1 MQCPRCGRGDWAPP
15 APCPDC
21 EFAGPPEAAEEL
33 AHVRYLLA
41 ELDRWPSE
49 IPGLS
54 PTAVARLRAR
64 YTRRQRE
71 LEVALELR
79 PPPPTPEE
87 AQELARELARLET
100 TLDFLRRWGPPEW
113 RQPGAAPAR
122 VGELEREIAARR
134 ARLAEAE
141 TPPPPPQSLQHRLDV
156 LRSIQDEVRRLV
168 EAGAWTEEARAQRA
182 LTKLEKSVT
191 ELEVLLGLRPAL
203 PLPRSSAPPLPR
215 SPAAPPVA
223 RPPRQPLTWD
233 LVWRTLLS
241 ERTLRTLMFI
251 GAFLVFASAVTLVIY
266 NWERFPPWA
275 QVAILSA
282 FTLFFYGL
290 GWYVRGPMHLRNSGI
305 ALTATASLLVPVD
318 FYAVYLSGGIF
329 PREAWAE
336 VWWLTSAVCL
346 VAYSLTVWKVR
357 VEFFGYLVGTAL
369 GSLLCASLQL
379 AGVSSDLWSP
389 CLGALALALLV
400 AEPRG
405 PPVLRRPFRH
415 LALLTTL
422 AAALLLTGLWLAGQ
436 GDRSPFRLALALDWW
451 LAAAAYGLTTAR
463 TLQPMFLSVACA
475 ALPMASY
482 TTLAPLFERMEVPSA
497 WHTLP
502 LAALSLIYQTVGFR
516 ARRTDRTR
524 VLSPPLVGW
533 AIGLGALASIWG
545 LTDMAAA
552 SAAHT
557 MLAATAALAAAL
569 WGQPRLLPLASL
581 LSLSAALTG
590 ASTLG
595 LEMAEYGLPP
605 ASLAL
610 AHLGAAVLLRRA
622 ERYTPYLYGSALILA
637 ALALMPP
644 IVAED
649 RPWFIYT
656 LGHAIALSGWTAGL
670 AHTGA
675 HPGLNRLFPRR
686 SVLHWT
692 TALPLPLWFG
702 LFWHEYIRPED
713 AWEGLAMTGLAAVL
727 LWACLR
733 LARRDP
739 TYGLPWHATSV
750 LAAVVGVVISLYHYD
765 RLPVALNL
773 LAVSALAFGYAVSL
787 RQRGWLAVGGLVF
800 PFGYGLMLDHLGFPL
815 DFLVT
820 ALTVPPALYLLVG
833 MYLEQRR
840 GAGRSFLLPLY
851 GAAHTAS
858 LAVLL
863 ILWVRVADSPD
874 SDPTLLWVAGGHL
887 ILALAYGT
895 VTWYWKL
902 PERASL
908 AEIRDLVVSDVE
920 AIYGHVAAWL
930 GVGAGGLIAA
940 AYSQGRGSS
949 AAKAALL
956 AIAYV
961 LAERVL
967 FALRDRRKV
976 AARAWSLYRQ
986 PLLVAGWAVSG
997 GAVFLALVRN
1007 LLILGGGPVRENWS
1021 IVALLMIVALY
1032 AASAWAFRRPL
1043 FLWLA
1048 SPLLVA
1054 PWTLLTHRGWYI
1066 WEPPPA
1072 PRYALAWVVLA
1083 WLLEVVGLLLAYR
1096 SPTRRPYGTPPQVT
1110 AHILLPAALLWGAGN
1125 PWTSSITFGL
1135 AVGFYG
1141 LAALADHLQ
1150 GRKGLAAARFLYPAS
1165 FLLPIW
1171 GLYLLAR
1178 FYPNLPQTH
1187 FGLLLLL
1194 FAPALFAL
1202 ARLARRIDP
1211 ADALPVYLAAYAS
1224 AIAGTAVVSSDRPL
1238 LVLALLLDTGLA
1250 LVSAWIL
1257 REPAWGYPAA
1267 ACPAG
1272 ALLLALAE
1280 RGFPTDW
1287 RGLWLVGLGAVYLTI
1302 AWALRRLPIRQYAV
1316 PPMVVA
1322 YTIIALGLP
1331 IAGYDPLAAAWTF
1344 GTAAVIY
1351 GVSAFWLRE
1360 PLFLTPAMG
1369 LAPVPYIVA
1378 LERTKWIAP
1387 ADWGLALWPGIL
1399 LVGALGWYLER
1410 RFGDWP
1416 PFPWESPI
1424 RWLPEAAR
1432 RLVGWW
1438 PLAPY
1443 LAAVLG
1449 TVTAVSWSWDFPLR
1463 RALAFLLAAVAYGW
1477 ALGHFRRRGYLVAL
1491 LVAAQGAWW
1500 SVVDGAAQGLVPL
1513 SALWSARL
1521 ANPAWQAWAFLPV
1534 TLLTALVGLAVQR
1547 RWGEGPPFGDLRTA
1561 WRGWSRPF
1569 FWLLLLDMVI
1579 VQVVGAFNPH
1589 PGTLISAAH
1598 AVLLGALAVAWGR
1611 QSLAYGAAAL
1621 GALAVLERLLWTDA
1635 PLTDFPR
1642 ALAFLAL
1649 AYGVIGY
1656 WMEYGRRGRDRPRF
1670 WDVLEEPLEV
1680 GGQVLAATAIAWAL
1694 AAGVEVWRWLVR
1706 ALVGFPT
1713 PTGQDIVIVQMVVLV
1728 LALTGLMYLTAALV
1742 RRWCWRGY
1750 GAVAMLLVAWSLEW
1764 FLVWGLREVQWYAV
1778 PAGLYLLGVG
1788 YVEWQQG
1795 RKPLGRWIDRA
1806 AVLLLLGSSFYQ
1818 SLAEANGWPYALLMG
1833 MEGLVLVWWGSAR
1846 RQRQFLYTGTLG
1858 VVLAVTGQLVRQLF
1872 TITNAWIAFGVP
1884 GLVILALVIWIE
1896 RRLEYLR
1903 AVSQE
1908 WRERLEEW
1916 E

>member
-1 MQCPRCGRGDWAPP
+1 MQCPRCGRDDWAPP
-15 APCPDC
+15 TPCPGC
-21 EFAGPPEAAEEL
+21 GFSGPPEAAEEL

-54 PTAVARLRAR
+54 PVAVARLRDR

-71 LEVALELR
+71 LEIALGLR
-79 PPPPTPEE
+79 SPPPTPEE
-87 AQELARELARLET
+87 AQELACELARLET

-113 RQPGAAPAR
+113 RKPDSAPER
-122 VGELEREIAARR
+122 IGELEREIAARR
-134 ARLAEAE
+134 ARLAEIE
-141 TPPPPPQSLQHRLDV
+141 TPPSPLRGIRPRLDI
-156 LRSIQDEVRRLV
+156 LRSIRDEVHRLV
-168 EAGAWTEEARAQRA
+168 ETGVWTDEAGVQRA
-182 LTKLEKSVT
+182 LAELENSIAKLEIR
-191 ELEVLLGLRPAL
+191 LGLRPAHEIPKGRRAVPTGTAATAPAATA
-203 PLPRSSAPPLPR
+203 PLP
-215 SPAAPPVA
+215 A
-223 RPPRQPLTWD
+223 RPPRPPLTWD
-233 LVWRTLLS
+233 LLWRTLLS
-241 ERTLRTLMFI
+241 ERTLRVLLFI
-251 GAFLVFASAVTLVIY
+251 GAFLVFASAVTLVVY
-266 NWERFPPWA
+266 NWERFSPWT

-290 GWYVRGPMHLRNSGI
+290 GWYVRGPMRLRHSGI

-329 PREAWAE
+329 PKEAWAE
-336 VWWLTSAVCL
+336 VWWLASAICL
-346 VAYSLTVWKVR
+346 VAYSLTVWAVQA
-357 VEFFGYLVGTAL
+357 EFFGYLVGTAL

-389 CLGALALALLV
+389 YLGALALALLA
-400 AEPRG
+400 AEPLW
-405 PPVLRRPFRH
+405 PAVLRRPFRH

-451 LAAAAYGLTTAR
+451 LVAATYGLITAR
-463 TLQPMFLSVACA
+463 TFQPMFLSVACA

-482 TTLAPLFERMEVPSA
+482 TSLAPLFERMGIPLA

-502 LAALSLIYQTVGFR
+502 LAALALVYQTAGFG
-516 ARRTDRTR
+516 ARRADRTR
-524 VLSPPLVGW
+524 ALTPPLVGW
-533 AIGLGALASIWG
+533 AIGLAALSAAWG

-552 SAAHT
+552 AATHAV
-557 MLAATAALAAAL
+557 LAVTAALAAGL
-569 WGQPRLLPLASL
+569 WSRPRLLPLTVL

-595 LEMAEYGLPP
+595 LEVAEYGLPM

-610 AHLGAAVLLRRA
+610 AYLVVAVLLRQA
-622 ERYTPYLYGSALILA
+622 ERYTPYLYGGALTLAVLALI
-637 ALALMPP
+637 PP
-644 IVAED
+644 IVAAD
-649 RPWFIYT
+649 RPWLIYT
-656 LGHAIALSGWTAGL
+656 LGHAIALSGWTAAL

-702 LFWHEYIRPED
+702 LFWHQYIRPTD
-713 AWEGLAMTGLAAVL
+713 AWQGLAMTGLAAL
-727 LWACLR
+727 LFRASLR

-739 TYGLPWHATSV
+739 TYGPLWHATSV
-750 LAAVVGVVISLYHYD
+750 LAALTGVALSLYYYD
-765 RLPVALNL
+765 RLPLALNL
-773 LAVSALAFGYAVSL
+773 LAVSALTCAYAVLL

-800 PFGYGLMLDHLGFPL
+800 PFGYGLMLDHLRFPPDAL
-815 DFLVT
+815 TT
-820 ALTVPPALYLLVG
+820 ALAVPPALYLLVG
-833 MYLEQRR
+833 TYLEHRR
-840 GAGRSFLLPLY
+840 GVGRPFLLPLY
-851 GAAHTAS
+851 GAAHPVAFVAF
-858 LAVLL
+858 LG
-863 ILWVRVADSPD
+863 LWARVADTPD
-874 SDPTLLWVAGGHL
+874 RDPTLLWSAGGHL

-895 VTWYWKL
+895 IAWYWGIGKL
-902 PERASL
+902 G
-908 AEIRDLVVSDVE
+908 IV
-920 AIYGHVAAWL
+920 YGHVAAWL

-956 AIAYV
+956 VIAYV
-961 LAERVL
+961 VAERVL
-967 FALRDRRKV
+967 FALRDRRPV
-976 AARAWSLYRQ
+976 AGRAWPLYRH
-986 PLLVAGWAVSG
+986 PLLVAGWAVSA
-997 GAVFLALVRN
+997 GAIFLALVRN
-1007 LLILGGGPVRENWS
+1007 LLILGGGPLRENWS
-1021 IVALLMIVALY
+1021 IVALLMVIALY

-1048 SPLLVA
+1048 CPLLVA

-1066 WEPPPA
+1066 WEPPPV

-1083 WLLEVVGLLLAYR
+1083 CLLEGVGLLLGYR
-1096 SPTRRPYGTPPQVT
+1096 SPARLRYGVPPQVT
-1110 AHILLPAALLWGAGN
+1110 AHILLPVALLWGAGN
-1125 PWTSSITFGL
+1125 PQTSSITFGL

-1141 LAALADHLQ
+1141 LAALADHLR
-1150 GRKGLAAARFLYPAS
+1150 GRTGLAAARFLYPAS
-1165 FLLPIW
+1165 FLLPVW

-1178 FYPNLPQTH
+1178 FYPHLPQTH
-1187 FGLLLLL
+1187 FGVLLLI

-1202 ARLARRIDP
+1202 ARLLHRVHP
-1211 ADALPVYLAAYAS
+1211 ADALPAYLAAYGS

-1238 LVLALLLDTGLA
+1238 LALALLLDTALA
-1250 LVSAWIL
+1250 LVSAWVL

-1287 RGLWLVGLGAVYLTI
+1287 RGLWLVGLGAVYLAI
-1302 AWALRRLPIRQYAV
+1302 AWALRRLPIRRYAV

-1322 YTIIALGLP
+1322 YAVIALGLP
-1331 IAGYDPLAAAWTF
+1331 IAWDDPIAAAWTF
-1344 GTAAVIY
+1344 GTAAVLY
-1351 GVSAFWLRE
+1351 GLSAFWLRE
-1360 PLFLTPAMG
+1360 PLFLSPAMG

-1378 LERTKWIAP
+1378 LERSRWLAP

-1399 LVGALGWYLER
+1399 LAGALGRYLEG

-1416 PFPWESPI
+1416 PFPWESPA
-1424 RWLPEAAR
+1424 RWLSEAAR

-1443 LAAVLG
+1443 LIAALG

-1463 RALAFLLAAVAYGW
+1463 RAVAFLLAAVAYGW
-1477 ALGHFRRRGYLVAL
+1477 ALGHFRRRGWLVAL
-1491 LVAAQGAWW
+1491 LLFAQGAWW
-1500 SVVDGAAQGLVPL
+1500 SGVDGAAQGLIPL
-1513 SALWSARL
+1513 PARWSARL
-1521 ANPAWQAWAFLPV
+1521 TEPAWQAWAFLPA
-1534 TLLTALVGLAVQR
+1534 TLLTALAGLAVQR
-1547 RWGEGPPFGDLRTA
+1547 RWGEGPPFGDIRTA
-1561 WRGWSRPF
+1561 WQGWSRPF
-1569 FWLLLLDMVI
+1569 FWLLMPDVAF
-1579 VQVVGAFNPH
+1579 VQIFGVRDPH

-1598 AVLLGALAVAWGR
+1598 TVLLGALTMVWGHR
-1611 QSLAYGAAAL
+1611 SLAYGAAAL
-1621 GALAVLERLLWTDA
+1621 GLVAVVERLLWTGA
-1635 PLTDFPR
+1635 PLTDFPQAM
-1642 ALAFLAL
+1642 ALLAL

-1656 WMEYGRRGRDRPRF
+1656 WMEYGRRGRERRRF
-1670 WDVLEEPLEV
+1670 WDALEEPLEMS
-1680 GGQVLAATAIAWAL
+1680 GQILAATAIAWAL
-1694 AAGVEVWRWLVR
+1694 AAGLEVWWWLVR

-1713 PTGQDIVIVQMVVLV
+1713 PTGQDIVIVQMMVLV

-1750 GAVAMLLVAWSLEW
+1750 GSVAMLLLAWTLEW
-1764 FLVWGLREVQWYAV
+1764 LLVWGLREVQWYAV

-1788 YVEWQQG
+1788 YVEWRQG

-1818 SLAEANGWPYALLMG
+1818 SLAEANGWPYALVMG
-1833 MEGLVLVWWGSAR
+1833 MEGLLLVWWGSAR
-1846 RQRQFLYTGTLG
+1846 RQRQFLYAGTLG
-1858 VVLAVTGQLVRQLF
+1858 VVLAVTGQLLRQLF

-1903 AVSQE
+1903 AVSEE
-1908 WRERLEEW
+1908 WRERLEKW

>member
-1 MQCPRCGRGDWAPP
+1 M
-15 APCPDC
+15 PCPGC
-21 EFAGPPEAAEEL
+21 GFSGPPEAAEEL

-41 ELDRWPSE
+41 ELDQWPSE
-49 IPGLS
+49 VPGLS
-54 PTAVARLRAR
+54 PVAVARLRDR

-71 LEVALELR
+71 LEIALGLR

-87 AQELARELARLET
+87 ARELARQLTRLET

-113 RQPGAAPAR
+113 RRPETAPTHI
-122 VGELEREIAARR
+122 GELEREIAARR
-134 ARLAEAE
+134 ARLSEAE
-141 TPPPPPQSLQHRLDV
+141 TPPPSPQGPQPRLDI
-156 LRSIQDEVRRLV
+156 LRSVRDEIHHLV
-168 EAGAWTEEARAQRA
+168 ETGVWTDEARAQRA
-182 LTKLEKSVT
+182 LAELEKSIA
-191 ELEVLLGLRPAL
+191 ELETLLGLRPA
-203 PLPRSSAPPLPR
+203 PEIRKGRRAVPAGTAATAPAATAPPP
-215 SPAAPPVA
+215 APPP
-223 RPPRQPLTWD
+223 RPPLTWD

-241 ERTLRTLMFI
+241 ERTLRAFLFI
-251 GAFLVFASAVTLVIY
+251 GAFLVFASAVTLVVY
-266 NWERFPPWA
+266 NWERFSPWA

-290 GWYVRGPMHLRNSGI
+290 GWYVRGPMRLRHSGI

-329 PREAWAE
+329 PKEAWAE
-336 VWWLTSAVCL
+336 VWWLASAVCL
-346 VAYSLTVWKVR
+346 VAYSLTVWAVR
-357 VEFFGYLVGTAL
+357 AEFFGYLVGTAL

-389 CLGALALALLV
+389 CLSALALALLV

-405 PPVLRRPFRH
+405 PAVLRRPFRH

-422 AAALLLTGLWLAGQ
+422 TGALLLTGLWLAGQ

-451 LAAAAYGLTTAR
+451 LVAATYGLTTAR

-482 TTLAPLFERMEVPSA
+482 TSLAPLFERAGVPSA

-502 LAALSLIYQTVGFR
+502 LAALSLIYETVGFT
-516 ARRTDRTR
+516 ARRADRTR
-524 VLSPPLVGW
+524 ALTSPLVGW
-533 AIGLGALASIWG
+533 AIGLAVLSAAWG

-552 SAAHT
+552 AAAHAV
-557 MLAATAALAAAL
+557 LAAAAALAARL
-569 WGQPRLLPLASL
+569 WGQPRLLSLASL

-595 LEMAEYGLPP
+595 LELAEYGLPP

-610 AHLGAAVLLRRA
+610 THLVAAVLLRRA
-622 ERYTPYLYGSALILA
+622 QRYTPYLYAGALALA
-637 ALALMPP
+637 ALALFPP
-644 IVAED
+644 LVAED

-656 LGHAIALSGWTAGL
+656 LGHAIALSGWTAAL

-702 LFWHEYIRPED
+702 LFWHDYIRPTD
-713 AWEGLAMTGLAAVL
+713 AWQGLAMTALAALL
-727 LWACLR
+727 LWVTPR
-733 LARRDP
+733 LGRRDP

-750 LAAVVGVVISLYHYD
+750 LAAVTGVVLSLFHYD

-773 LAVSALAFGYAVSL
+773 LAVSALTLAYAVCL

-800 PFGYGLMLDHLGFPL
+800 PFGYGLTLDHLRFPPDAL
-815 DFLVT
+815 AT
-820 ALTVPPALYLLVG
+820 ALTVPSALYLLVG
-833 MYLEQRR
+833 TYLEHRR
-840 GAGRSFLLPLY
+840 GVGRPFLLPLY
-851 GAAHTAS
+851 GAAHPVAFATF
-858 LAVLL
+858 LG
-863 ILWVRVADSPD
+863 LWARVAEAPD
-874 SDPTLLWVAGGHL
+874 SDPTLLWAAGGHL

-895 VTWYWKL
+895 TAWYWGL
-902 PERASL
+902 RERA
-908 AEIRDLVVSDVE
+908 AITVGVRDLAVSQVE
-920 AIYGHVAAWL
+920 SFHSHVAAWL

-967 FALRDRRKV
+967 FALRDRRPT
-976 AARAWSLYRQ
+976 AGRAWSLYRS
-986 PLLVAGWAVSG
+986 PLLVAGWAVSA
-997 GAVFLALVRN
+997 GAIFLALVRN
-1007 LLILGGGPVRENWS
+1007 FLILGGGPVRENWS

-1048 SPLLVA
+1048 CPLLVA

-1066 WEPPPA
+1066 WEPSPV
-1072 PRYALAWVVLA
+1072 PRYALGWVVLA
-1083 WLLEVVGLLLAYR
+1083 YLLEAVGLLLAFR
-1096 SPTRRPYGTPPQVT
+1096 SSAWRPYGTPPQVT
-1110 AHILLPAALLWGAGN
+1110 AHLLLPIALLWGAGN
-1125 PWTSSITFGL
+1125 PQTSSVTFGL

-1141 LAALADHLQ
+1141 LAALADHLR
-1150 GRKGLAAARFLYPAS
+1150 GRRGPAAARFLYPAS
-1165 FLLPIW
+1165 FLLPVW

-1178 FYPNLPQTH
+1178 FRPGLPQTH
-1187 FGLLLLL
+1187 FGVLLLL
-1194 FAPALFAL
+1194 FAPVLFAL
-1202 ARLARRIDP
+1202 ARLLRRVHP
-1211 ADALPVYLAAYAS
+1211 ADALPAYLAAYAS

-1250 LVSAWIL
+1250 LVSAVVL

-1267 ACPAG
+1267 AFPAG

-1302 AWALRRLPIRQYAV
+1302 AWALRRLPVRRYAV
-1316 PPMVVA
+1316 PPTVVA
-1322 YTIIALGLP
+1322 YTVIALGLP
-1331 IAGYDPLAAAWTF
+1331 IAGYDPLAAGWTF
-1344 GTAAVIY
+1344 GTAAVLY
-1351 GVSAFWLRE
+1351 GLSAFWLRE
-1360 PLFLTPAMG
+1360 PLFLSPAMG
-1369 LAPVPYIVA
+1369 LAPVPYIVV
-1378 LERTKWIAP
+1378 LERTRWLAP

-1399 LVGALGWYLER
+1399 LAGALGRYLEG

-1416 PFPWESPI
+1416 PFPWESPA
-1424 RWLPEAAR
+1424 RWPSEAAR

-1443 LAAVLG
+1443 LVAGLG

-1463 RALAFLLAAVAYGW
+1463 RVLAFLLATVACGW
-1477 ALGHFRRRGYLVAL
+1477 ALSRFRRRGWLVAL

-1500 SVVDGAAQGLVPL
+1500 SGVDGAAQGLVPL
-1513 SALWSARL
+1513 SARWSARL
-1521 ANPAWQAWAFLPV
+1521 AEPAWQAWAFLPA
-1534 TLLTALVGLAVQR
+1534 TLLTALAGLAVQR
-1547 RWGEGPPFGDLRTA
+1547 RWGEGPPFGDRRTA

-1569 FWLLLLDMVI
+1569 FWLLMVDMVA
-1579 VQVVGAFNPH
+1579 VQVVGVRDPH
-1589 PGTLISAAH
+1589 PGTLISSAH
-1598 AVLLGALAVAWGR
+1598 AALLAALALVWSR
-1611 QSLAYGAAAL
+1611 PFLAYGAVTL
-1621 GALAVLERLLWTDA
+1621 GAFAVLERLLWAAA

-1642 ALAFLAL
+1642 ALALLAT
-1649 AYGVIGY
+1649 AYGVAGY
-1656 WMEYGRRGRDRPRF
+1656 WMEYGRRGREGRRF

-1680 GGQVLAATAIAWAL
+1680 GGQILAATSIAWAL
-1694 AAGVEVWRWLVR
+1694 AEGLEVWRWLAR
-1706 ALVGFPT
+1706 ALLGFPT

-1750 GAVAMLLVAWSLEW
+1750 GAVAMLLLAWSLEW

-1788 YVEWQQG
+1788 YGEWRQG
-1795 RKPLGRWIDRA
+1795 RKALGRWIDRA

-1818 SLAEANGWPYALLMG
+1818 SVAEVNGWPYALVMG
-1833 MEGLVLVWWGSAR
+1833 AEGLLLVWWGSAR

-1872 TITNAWIAFGVP
+1872 TVTNAWIAFGVP

-1903 AVSQE
+1903 AVSEE